1 MNAPDPLAA
10 LQPLREP
17 DAIGW
22 WPPAPG
28 WWLLALLG
36 ALLLGALCALLLRRR
51 RAGAYRRRALAR
63 LDAIRSRSAEHGD
76 AVVFA
81 TEINALLKRIAI
93 DAYGDQVAATSGE
106 TWEAFLH
113 DSAPEGPRFT
123 AGFTQAIY
131 RNDAQALEEA
141 PLYRAA
147 RHWLA
152 RHRVDT

>member
-17 DAIGW
+17 EAIGW

-28 WWLLALLG
+28 WWLLALVA
-36 ALLLGALCALLLRRR
+36 ALVLGALCALLLRRR

-63 LDAIRSRSAEHGD
+63 LDAIRVRCAGHGD
-76 AVVFA
+76 STVFA
-81 TEINALLKRIAI
+81 TEVNALLKRIAI
-93 DAYGDQVAATSGE
+93 DAYGDHVAATSGE
-106 TWEAFLH
+106 TWEQFLR
-113 DSAPEGPRFT
+113 DSVAEGPRFS

-131 RNDAQALEEA
+131 RDMAGALEEDA
-141 PLYRAA
+141 LYRAA

-152 RHRVDT
+152 RHRVGA